1 MQGHACGG
9 LRLMLG
15 VLLHCF
21 PTLFIDAEVCQSN
34 KSSPVWL
41 VWLASLFRK
50 PLFLSFGARIT
61 GCPSFLSNICV
72 DFWGSALQS
81 LRWCASQVWSLNRL
95 PRPYITYLWGVL
107 KSMSLQICLLSL
119 RLRLELGDGMGLRV
133 RCACELRRPAKHPGW
148 TLWHPR
154 ASVPLLALLLSNI
167 TILAKSLNSSEL
179 RFHPL
184 CNGDTESPVGLS
196 ED

>member
-1 MQGHACGG
+1 
-9 LRLMLG
+9 
-15 VLLHCF
+15 
-21 PTLFIDAEVCQSN
+21 
-34 KSSPVWL
+34 
-41 VWLASLFRK
+41 
-50 PLFLSFGARIT
+50 
-61 GCPSFLSNICV
+61 
-72 DFWGSALQS
+72 
-81 LRWCASQVWSLNRL
+81 
-95 PRPYITYLWGVL
+95 
-107 KSMSLQICLLSL
+107 MSLQICLLSL

-184 CNGDTESPVGLS
+184 CNGDAESPVGLS